1 MITYI
6 PLPGTPIDEACE
18 TAIEIMK
25 KRGEP
30 VSFTFNRMP
39 LKADQATTADAL
51 EAKYFEELAKKHEA
65 LKA

>member
-1 MITYI
+1 
-6 PLPGTPIDEACE
+6 
-18 TAIEIMK
+18 MK

-39 LKADQATTADAL
+39 LKADQATTAEAL